1 MKGPERTPG
10 RCEMMPEVAK
20 DLPVTTQKVNAETW
34 PEPVL
39 AISGPFPSPL
49 TPIAQKMVLQ
59 FPQVV
64 FNLD

>member
-1 MKGPERTPG
+1 
-10 RCEMMPEVAK
+10 MMPEVAK